1 MQPID
6 PNKPNIA
13 LHYRTLM
20 TLWFAM
26 FMSLIMYLV
35 FIHFAAFTTNANQ
48 RLTVVLI
55 CIGLVPASLSFLLK
69 QIILARS
76 VEGQRV
82 ESVQVAYV
90 VAWALCE
97 IPALLGL
104 VDHFVTGSS
113 YYYLAFGVAGLG
125 ILLHFPQRKHLLAA
139 SYQQF

>member
-13 LHYRTLM
+13 LRYRTLL
-20 TLWFAM
+20 TLCVDIFIAH
-26 FMSLIMYLV
+26 SMYLV
-35 FIHFAAFTTNANQ
+35 CIQLAGFKPNAKQ

-55 CIGLVPASLSFLLK
+55 CVGLVPASLSFLLK

-76 VEGQRV
+76 VERQRI
-82 ESVQVAYV
+82 ELVQVAYV

-113 YYYLAFGVAGLG
+113 YYYLAFLVAGLG
-125 ILLHFPQRKHLLAA
+125 VLLHFPQRKHLLAA

>member
-13 LHYRTLM
+13 LRYRTLL
-20 TLWFAM
+20 TLWFGM
-26 FMSLIMYLV
+26 FMSQIMYLV
-35 FIHFAAFTTNANQ
+35 FIQFAAFKTNANQ
-48 RLTVVLI
+48 RLTAVLI
-55 CIGLVPASLSFLLK
+55 CVGVVPASLSFLLK
-69 QIILARS
+69 QILLARS
-76 VEGQRV
+76 VASQRV

-113 YYYLAFGVAGLG
+113 YYYLAFVVAGLG

-139 SYQQF
+139 SYHQF